1 MEILENGIFVI
12 SFGYIFN
19 IPTEKLQQLSKLL

>member
-1 MEILENGIFVI
+1 MEILENGIFVV

-19 IPTEKLQQLSKLL
+19 IPTEKL